1 MDQIAVSPA
10 SRDEFTLRDLAAELW
25 ASKFAYSI
33 VIGIFTLTGVVIGVL
48 SPKEYQATTVVMPAS
63 DDSSSHLGSLG
74 SLAAQYGGL
83 ASLAGISLPESSKQV
98 EAIAVLKSELLTQRF
113 IQQDDLLPV
122 LYPKLWDPRT
132 KTWRT
137 SDPQKVP
144 TFWKANRLFARKIR
158 QVEEGKGGLATLQIT
173 WTDPQQ
179 AANWANQLVAMTNSY
194 LRNKAIAESERNIA
208 YLNEQAAKTTVLE
221 ARQAIYSLLES
232 EIDREMV
239 ARGRIEYAL
248 RVVDPAFVPDKP
260 SSAGPVLTGLLGFGL
275 GCTLAAVLTLGKRAF
290 GP

>member
-1 MDQIAVSPA
+1 MDQIAASSA
-10 SRDEFTLRDLAAELW
+10 SRDEFTLRDLAGEFW
-25 ASKFAYSI
+25 ASKVAYSI
-33 VIGIFTLTGVVIGVL
+33 IISVFTLTGVAIGIL
-48 SPKEYQATTVVMPAS
+48 SPKEYEATTVVMPAT

-74 SLAAQYGGL
+74 SLAAQYGGI

-98 EAIAVLKSELLTQRF
+98 EAIAVLKSELLTQQF
-113 IQQDDLLPV
+113 IQRNNLLPV

-137 SDPQKVP
+137 SDPEKMP
-144 TFWKANRLFARKIR
+144 TLWKANRLFARTIR
-158 QVEEGKGGLATLQIT
+158 QVEEGKGGLITLQIT
-173 WTDPQQ
+173 WRDPQD
-179 AANWANQLVAMTNSY
+179 AANWANQLVTMTNSY
-194 LRNKAIAESERNIA
+194 LRNKAIAEAERNIA
-208 YLNEQAAKTTVLE
+208 YLNEQASKTTVLE

-248 RVVDPAFVPDKP
+248 RVIDPAYAPDRP
-260 SSAGPVLTGLLGFGL
+260 SSAGPLLRGLLGFGL
-275 GCTLAAVLTLGKRAF
+275 GFTLAAVLTLGKRAI